1 MKARYAAYG
10 LLGLPLAMSA
20 LPVYVQVPAYYA
32 SVHAL
37 PLATLGWIL
46 FGARLV
52 DTVQDPLLGHAID
65 RLRSGIN
72 GSGAALTRWMTGGAL
87 LLALSFAGL
96 WLPPMA
102 GISSGWWLALM
113 LVLVYTAHSM
123 LNIAYLAW
131 GARLGHASSTAVPTA
146 APLLSAAGWREGAGL
161 LGVMLASVI
170 PSVIMNGD
178 STHVPANMLLF
189 SALFAVLL
197 LAGMTALLR
206 WAPAWPLPV
215 HNGRTADW
223 RTVLRQVGA
232 NRRFR
237 QLLTPYFINALSV
250 SLPATLA
257 LFFINDR
264 LLAPSMAGLFL
275 ASYFAAA
282 ACGLPL
288 WTMLAARIGAV
299 ACWRLG
305 MALAIAG
312 FAGAALL
319 GPGDVWPYLAV
330 CIAAGAALGADLA
343 LPPVVLAQ
351 LIEHEDAAGAYYG
364 VLTLLGKLAL
374 ALSGLA
380 LPLLAW
386 LGYQP
391 GAAAMANA
399 PQGAGYALTL
409 AYAVTPCLLKLLA
422 LAALTRRQAFSAL
435 SPFPRSSP

>member
-20 LPVYVQVPAYYA
+20 LPVYVQVPAYYS

-37 PLATLGWIL
+37 PLAALGWIL
-46 FGARLV
+46 FAARLV

-65 RLRSGIN
+65 RLRGNSSN
-72 GSGAALTRWMTGGAL
+72 GAALTRWMTGGAI

-102 GISSGWWLALM
+102 GVASGWWLALM

-131 GARLGHASSTAVPTA
+131 GARLGNAAPNA

-178 STHVPANMLLF
+178 AAQVPTNMMLF

-197 LAGMTALLR
+197 LAGMAALLR
-206 WAPAWPLPV
+206 WAPPWPRPV
-215 HNGRTADW
+215 QAAAGW
-223 RTVLRQVGA
+223 RTTLRQVSA
-232 NRRFR
+232 NRRFH

-264 LLAPSMAGLFL
+264 LQAPAMAGMFL

-288 WTMLAARIGAV
+288 WTALAARIGAV

-351 LIEHEDAAGAYYG
+351 LIEQEDAAGAYYG

-391 GAAAMANA
+391 GAAATAA
-399 PQGAGYALTL
+399 PESAGHALTL
-409 AYAVTPCLLKLLA
+409 TYAVAPCLLKLLA
-422 LAALTRRQAFSAL
+422 LAALTRRQTFSAL
-435 SPFPRSSP
+435 SPLPRSSP